1 MIERMSPA
9 RQRFLAIALL
19 VIVVTGAMSVTA
31 LPLVLANVHYQDDI
45 EQLQERLLRLRQISA
60 QDDELRQQYADL
72 RRAQS
77 SRGYFL
83 KGDSETIASAD
94 LQRILKR
101 ISASNGTQLVS
112 TQQLPA
118 TSENNL
124 TRISLRVRVQGPLTG
139 LVESMYALESNSVLL
154 FLDNLSLR
162 QTATR
167 RLRVPAHNQSF
178 EASFDLIAY
187 MSEIS

>member
-1 MIERMSPA
+1 VIERMSPA

-19 VIVVTGAMSVTA
+19 VVVVIGAMSVTA
-31 LPLVLANVHYQDDI
+31 LPLVLANVHYQNDI
-45 EQLQERLLRLRQISA
+45 EQLQERLLRLRQIST

>member
-19 VIVVTGAMSVTA
+19 VVVVIGAMSVTA
-31 LPLVLANVHYQDDI
+31 LPLVLANVHYQNDI
-45 EQLQERLLRLRQISA
+45 EQLQERLLRLRQIST